1 MTDGF
6 AIIGLAARLPRAD
19 DPAGLWRLLRSGG
32 DAVTDPPPGR
42 TATRRGAFLDDV
54 PGEAGAPPVPAVHA
68 FDPGF
73 FGIFPREAAAMD
85 PHQRLVLEL
94 GWEALERAGLTAERL
109 AGTHTGVFVSAP
121 AEAAPPTAPD
131 HYTFTG
137 RQRSMIANR
146 LSYALGLHGPSLTVD
161 TGQSS
166 SLVAVHLAVQSLRS
180 GECDLAIAGGAA
192 LMLAPDAHVG
202 LAEMGVLSPDARCHV
217 FDRRANG
224 FVRGEGGGL
233 VVLKRLADALA
244 DGDRIAAVV
253 AGSAVNN
260 DGRTNGL
267 TAPSAAAQQELLTR
281 AYRQAG
287 IDPGAVHYVEL
298 HGTGTAV
305 GDPVEATALGGALG
319 TAPTR
324 TAPLLVGSVKTNIG
338 HLDTAAGVAGLLK
351 TVLSLQHRELPAS
364 LHFTEPNPAI
374 DLDGLNLRVNAA
386 PRPWPSGG
394 PALAGVSSFGLGG
407 TNCHVV
413 LTEAPPQPAP
423 ARPASRPTAR
433 PEVIPWVLSAKT
445 PGALRA
451 QARRLLAHAQTHAP
465 LDTGHSLA
473 TTRTLFPV
481 RAVVLGR
488 DTAELAAGLERLAA
502 SQDPA
507 GVYGDGPY
515 AAAAFV
521 AGEDTDW
528 AAVFADTGARAVEL
542 PTYAFERGAYGVPSA
557 GSAGE
562 GARDASGPTADG
574 AEPHPVRSPGAGGG
588 PSSAAG
594 PTADGSDPS
603 RRDLAPAVGDG
614 LLGVVRAE
622 VAAQLGHADANAVPR
637 DRSFKDLGFGSL
649 ALVELTERLTDVLG
663 RQVDATEPFDHPTP
677 AALAARLAETAAE
690 EAADGAGGERTDDR
704 TPEGG
709 SAPGVRAASAGDG
722 PAPGAED
729 GDAVAIVG
737 IGCRYPGGIT
747 SAADLWEVAA
757 GGRDVISGFPTD
769 RGWDLARLYDPD
781 PDRTGT
787 TYVREGGF
795 LDDVAGFD
803 AGFFGISPS
812 EALAMDPQQRLLLE
826 VTWEALENAGLDPYA
841 LAGTRT
847 GAFVGMYGWD
857 SAESVEGYRITGGL
871 SAVASGRLAY
881 ALGLEGPAVTLDT
894 ACSSSLVALHLA
906 CRSLRAGE
914 TDLVLAGGATVM
926 STPRVFLEF
935 ARQRGLSP
943 DARCK
948 SFAAAADGT
957 AWAEGV
963 GVVVLERLADARRNG
978 HPVLALVRGTA
989 MNQDGASNGLT
1000 APNGPSQQRVIRA
1013 ALADAELSP
1022 ADVDVVEAHGTGTAL
1037 GDPIEAHALLATYGR
1052 DRPRGRALLL
1062 GSLKSNIGH
1071 AQAAA
1076 GLAGVIKMVAALREG
1091 VVPPTL
1097 HVDAPS
1103 PHIDWSSGAVRLATR
1118 TEPWPATARPRRA
1131 AVSSF
1136 GISGTNAHVI
1146 LEQAPAAAALQP
1158 GGEAGASPWPALPW
1172 VLSAKTPQ
1180 ALRAQA
1186 SRLLAHV
1193 SPGEAGAAGAWGA
1206 SAEGA
1211 GDGDRA
1217 SAAADTG
1224 AAAGAPGAAGGTGT
1238 ASDVGGGA
1246 ADIGRSLLAT
1256 RSRFAHRAVVVG
1268 GSSAELAAGLGALA
1282 AGLPAGNVVRGEADE
1297 EPGRTAFVFPGQGGQ
1312 WLAMAAELLDSAPV
1326 FAAHM
1331 ARCAAVIDPLVDWSL
1346 LDTVRDGADGGWLE
1360 RADVVPP
1367 ALFAVMVSLAELWRS
1382 LGVLPDAVVGSSQGE
1397 IAAAYVAGALT
1408 LEDAGRLVVTRSR
1421 LLAEGLTG
1429 AIASVGAPAA
1439 EVARRLAPGLTI
1451 AGVNGPNGT
1460 TVAGPEDTLE
1470 AFVAELRAAGVP
1482 ARAVASIASHSPLVA
1497 PLEPRFAELLDFVR
1511 PNSGAIPL
1519 YSSVTGA
1526 VAAGEE
1532 LTAAY
1537 WYRNCREPVAF
1548 QAAVEA
1554 LLADGFTHFVECS
1567 PHLSLAMHIEQTA
1580 EQASRTV
1587 TVTGSLRRGEGGPA
1601 RFLASAA
1608 ERYVRGGAVA
1618 WEPVFGPAARRVPL
1632 PTYAFTHKR
1641 YWLEPRPPLD
1651 AVGLGLTPADH
1662 PLVAA
1667 VAEVPASGA
1676 VLLTGRIALATHS
1689 WLADHAVSGAPLL
1702 PATAFLDLA
1711 LRAAAQTGRPGV
1723 ADLVVQAPLVLP
1735 AEGAV
1740 AVRVTAEDDGTLT
1753 VHSRAEDAD
1762 DRGWVTHAHGELTAE
1777 GAASEPPPP
1786 PAAWPPAGAEPL
1798 DLADAYERL
1807 AARGYGYGPVFR
1819 GLRGLW
1825 RHGEQVLAE
1834 VALPDGT
1841 DADRFGLHP
1850 ALLDAALHAVL
1861 LTVADEGLALPFS
1874 WGGVRLHASG
1884 ASALRVVVT
1893 PGADPDEIALAA
1905 YDPAGHPVLTAGSL
1919 VLRRLTPEQRSA
1931 VTRAGRRA
1939 AHRLLELTWPERERP
1954 SAVPVA
1960 VAAWE
1965 DVDRAAPLPDV
1976 VVLDATPE
1984 PYAPGPG
1991 VVAAAHTATHR
2002 VLAALQDWL
2011 ADARTAACTLLVT
2024 TRTTARSADPA
2035 SAAVHGLVRAA
2046 QAEAPGRIV
2055 LVSAE
2060 TSADLDVAS
2069 LLATGEPEVAVRA
2082 GTLRVPRLAPVR
2094 EPAAATTDAARP
2106 ALGRAVLITG
2116 GTGGLGSALAR
2127 HLVQRHGVRRL
2138 VLASR
2143 RGAEAPGAV
2152 ELAAELDEMG
2162 ATVRIVRCDVT
2173 DADAVAAVV
2182 TPDIGTVVHTAG
2194 VLDDGVLDAMT
2205 PARLD
2210 AVLRPKADAAW
2221 HLHEAT
2227 ARTGAALVLFS
2238 SVLGLTGG
2246 PGQANYAAA
2255 NAFLDAL
2262 AALRHSSG
2270 LPTLAIG
2277 WGPWDRAAGMTE
2289 QLRDADIARLRRRG
2303 LVELPVEAGLSLFDA
2318 ALAQHR
2324 PYVAGLVADRTAL
2337 QESAA
2342 GGELPAVLRDIAPLR
2357 TASAAPP
2364 AGPATDLLALTRTEA
2379 ARLLGRDGGAGQIDP
2394 DRNFRDLGFDSLLS
2408 VELRNRLKAATG
2420 IPLPAGVVFDHP
2432 TPSALAD
2439 YLRDRTTGRSAPA
2452 PGPAPVRHADADA
2465 DADPIVVVGMS
2476 CRFPGGIDSPEQLWE
2491 AVAAGRDVIGPL
2503 PADRGWDTAQ
2513 LPATQGGFLA
2523 DASAFDAD
2531 FFGINAHE
2539 AAAMD
2544 PQQRLLLEV
2553 SWEAVERAG
2562 IAPDTLAG
2570 SRTGVFAGIM
2580 AQEYGAGADDA
2591 AAGVEGYRLIGSQ
2604 GSVAS
2609 GRVAYALGLEGPA
2622 VTVDT
2627 ACSSSLVALH
2637 LAARSLAT
2645 GECDLALAGA
2655 ATVMATPRVFLDF
2668 AKQGGLGADGR
2679 CKSFGEA
2686 ADGTGWS
2693 EGAGVLVLERASRA
2707 RESGHRV
2714 LAVLRGS
2721 AVNQDG
2727 ASNGLTAPN
2736 GPSQQ
2741 RVIRAALAD
2750 AGLAAADVDAVEA
2763 HGTGTVLGDPIEAE
2777 ALLATYGQ
2785 DRPAHRPL
2793 HLGSV
2798 KSNLGHTQAAAGMAG
2813 VIKMIA
2819 ALRHGVLPPTLHA
2832 DPPTSA
2838 VDWSTGAVT
2847 LTTTR
2852 TPWPPTPHPRRAAVS
2867 AFGISGTNAHVILEQ
2882 APAGAEAIPPGAEA
2896 VPLGAGTIPAASGAV
2911 PTAGGAAGV
2920 PREAASA
2927 APGAGSERGDSS
2939 AAGVG
2944 TSHPSARAQAPAAAE
2959 PSAGGAAGLAPV
2971 QAESGQQPGA
2981 SAASGDV
2988 PPPAVEAPGVGAQR
3002 AGWPV
3007 VPWVLSARS
3016 ERALRGQAA
3025 RLLEHVGEREGLDP
3039 AGVAASLVAT
3049 RARLPYRA
3057 VLTGADREELLL
3069 KLAAFAESGPS
3080 ERQRASGPLVFLF
3093 PGHGSQYAGMG
3104 ASLHAEFPVFAA
3116 ALDEVVAAL
3125 DANLERP
3132 LTELLFAA
3140 KGTPE
3145 AGMLQDRTE
3154 FTQPALF
3161 AVEVA
3166 LFRLVESFGLRPDYL
3181 LGHSFGELAAAHV
3194 AGILTLPD
3202 AARLI
3207 TARGR
3212 SMAALPPGVMVQIQA
3227 GADEIEPTLEPGVS
3241 IAALN
3246 APTATVV
3253 SGTPEAVERVVA
3265 VWRERGRRSIK
3276 LRNRHAFHSAELDGR
3291 LGEYAAVAADI
3302 TYHPPTIPLM
3312 SNVTGGPA
3320 REGDLRSADYW
3331 MRHARG
3337 AVRFLPCVTALAETG
3352 ARTFVEIG
3360 PGRALTTLTAQ
3371 SAPTPV
3377 TGVSLLRRDLPE
3389 LATLLPALG
3398 ELTGLGLPVD
3408 WRAVLGAPP
3417 AGPLPELPTYA
3428 FDRRRYW
3435 LRAEPASPSGPGFTA
3450 AGHPV
3455 LTARMDLPA
3464 DGTAVLTG
3472 TVSRT
3477 APGWLGDHA
3486 VGGEVLAPAALFA
3499 ELALHAAT
3507 AVGAPPAL
3515 RELLAQTP
3523 LVLPA
3528 QGRVT
3533 LQAVARPSGE
3543 VVLSAREESPGAPW
3557 TVHARAALGTPD
3569 TAPPPLAAWPPPG
3582 AAAIDPEAA
3591 YERLAEQGYGYGPAF
3606 RGVRALW
3613 RDGDDVLAEIGTG
3626 TGAGTGAA
3634 TGTAPR
3640 TGTATATGTGT
3651 GAATRTG
3658 AESGTGIAPRT
3669 GTASGTGTAPDL
3681 DTAGYGLHPALLDA
3695 ALHAWLAGTAR
3706 GGTDVPFAWERVT
3719 LHRPGAA
3726 ALRVRLTPSGPDALA
3741 LTAYD
3746 SEGRPVLTAAAV
3758 RLRPAAPAPAA
3769 PLLRALAWEPLPP
3782 VPGLLTGPAP
3792 APAPALASG
3801 FGAALV
3807 ATLPA
3812 VRPGG
3817 PRTVPAGATPAP
3829 ARASGFGA
3837 GAVRTPGPAGG
3848 ETHPVRGRAAAPA
3861 PAPARISG
3869 FGAALVAAP
3878 RHGVQ
3883 AAPAAVTLTPFGR
3896 DLAVVRAV
3904 SAPGAD
3910 PVSSLHALT
3919 RGVLAALTAPEGRR
3933 IVVVTRGAVAVD
3945 GGGVA
3950 DPAGAAVWGMV
3961 RAAQAEQPGR
3971 FVLLDTDVTGDVD
3984 PRAVLAL
3991 DEAEVA
3997 IRAGTAF
4004 VPRLT
4009 ALPTDPAEPT
4019 AAPAPEPPFGP
4030 ASTVLVTGGTGR
4042 LGALFARHLVTAYGV
4057 RRLVLAG
4064 RRGPAAPG
4072 AAELRAE
4079 LGHMGAEV
4087 EIVACDLSDPAEVAA
4102 LVTPGLT
4109 GVVHAAGVVDDGV
4122 LGSLTPQRLA
4132 AVLAA
4137 KADAAWHLHEATRDL
4152 PGLTA
4157 FVLFSS
4163 VAGTLG
4169 APGQANYAAANAF
4182 LDGLAARRR
4191 AAGLPAVSVAWGL
4204 WAGEHGGMTAHLGD
4218 ADLARLRARGLA
4230 PISEAAGLAMFDA
4243 ALTAPHAQVTAV
4255 ALTAPAAP
4263 RAGDGGDG
4271 AARLRRE
4278 LAALAPD
4285 DGRQRLLELVGRR
4298 LAAVLGHAEGQP
4310 LDLDRN
4316 FRDLGVDSLQA
4327 VELRNALIPLTGTP
4341 LSATAVFDHPT
4352 PAALTDHLHRILVA
4366 PEPGPA
4372 PHAHPTADPAADP
4385 AADPI
4390 ADPAAQPHAHPSR
4403 RELIET
4409 MDVEALIADALGEG
4423 GAR

>member
-1 MTDGF
+1 MTDAF

-19 DPAGLWRLLRSGG
+19 GPAGLWRLLRSGG

-54 PGEAGAPPVPAVHA
+54 PGDAGAAGGPASPGGGGTPAAAAIPAIHA
-68 FDPGF
+68 FDAGF

-121 AEAAPPTAPD
+121 AESAPATAPD

-137 RQRSMIANR
+137 RQRSMTANR

-180 GECDLAIAGGAA
+180 GECDLAVAGGVA
-192 LMLAPDAHVG
+192 LMLAPDDHVG

-244 DGDRIAAVV
+244 DGDRIAAVI

-260 DGRTNGL
+260 DGRTSGL
-267 TAPSAAAQQELLTR
+267 TAPSAAAQQELLSR

-305 GDPVEATALGGALG
+305 GDPVEAAALGGALG

-338 HLDTAAGVAGLLK
+338 HLDTAAGIAGLLK

-364 LHFTEPNPAI
+364 LHFAEPNPAI
-374 DLDGLNLRVNAA
+374 DFTGLNLRVNAA
-386 PRPWPSGG
+386 PRPWPAGG

-413 LTEAPPQPAP
+413 LTAPPVPSP
-423 ARPASRPTAR
+423 VPSPVLPRPG
-433 PEVIPWVLSAKT
+433 VIPWVLSAKS
-445 PGALRA
+445 PAALRA
-451 QARRLLAHAQTHAP
+451 QARRLLAAPPHDP
-465 LDTGHSLA
+465 LDTAYSLA
-473 TTRTLFPV
+473 VTRTAFPV

-488 DTAELAAGLERLAA
+488 DAAELAAGLEELAA
-502 SQDPA
+502 AEDPS
-507 GVYGDGPY
+507 GVYGRGTPALP
-515 AAAAFV
+515 AAGFV
-521 AGEDTDW
+521 AGADTDW
-528 AAVFADTGARAVEL
+528 AAVFAGTGARAVEL
-542 PTYAFERGAYGVPSA
+542 PTYAFERKAYGMPSGGGTPA
-557 GSAGE
+557 PAAGE
-562 GARDASGPTADG
+562 GAGGARTGTPGPAAGDGSSAGDGPAARGTASRDGGGHDGAGTPAAARPAGEADG
-574 AEPHPVRSPGAGGG
+574 RSGEGDRPPPDAPRPAPPVSGDAL
-588 PSSAAG
+588 
-594 PTADGSDPS
+594 
-603 RRDLAPAVGDG
+603 LA
-614 LLGVVRAE
+614 VVRAA
-622 VAAQLGHADANAVPR
+622 VAAQLGHADAAAVPR
-637 DRSFKDLGFGSL
+637 EQSFRDLGFGSL
-649 ALVELTERLTDVLG
+649 AIVELAERLTESLG
-663 RQVDATEPFDHPTP
+663 RQVDATEAFDHPTP
-677 AALAARLAETAAE
+677 AALAARLAETAEETAE
-690 EAADGAGGERTDDR
+690 ESAGRARRAAAGGPAAQPG
-704 TPEGG
+704 PE
-709 SAPGVRAASAGDG
+709 PRARRGRE
-722 PAPGAED
+722 AED
-729 GDAVAIVG
+729 DDAVAVVG
-737 IGCRYPGGIT
+737 IGCRYPGGIA

-757 GGRDVISGFPTD
+757 GGRDVISRFPAD
-769 RGWDLARLYDPD
+769 RGWDLARLHDPD
-781 PDRTGT
+781 PDRAGT

-826 VTWEALENAGLDPYA
+826 VTWEALENAGVDPHT
-841 LAGTRT
+841 LAGSRT

-857 SAESVEGYRITGGL
+857 SADSVEGYRITGGL

-881 ALGLEGPAVTLDT
+881 TLGLEGPAVTLDT

-935 ARQRGLSP
+935 ARLRGLSP

-989 MNQDGASNGLT
+989 VNQDGASNGLT
-1000 APNGPSQQRVIRA
+1000 APNGPAQQRVIRA
-1013 ALADAELSP
+1013 ALADAALSP
-1022 ADVDVVEAHGTGTAL
+1022 SDVDVVEAHGTGTAL
-1037 GDPIEAHALLATYGR
+1037 GDPIEAHALLAAYGQ
-1052 DRPRGRALLL
+1052 DRPRGRALLF

-1076 GLAGVIKMVAALREG
+1076 GLAGVIKMVEAMRHG

-1103 PHIDWSSGAVRLATR
+1103 PHVNWSSGAVRLATR
-1118 TEPWPATARPRRA
+1118 AQPWPDTGRARRA

-1136 GISGTNAHVI
+1136 GISGTNAHVV
-1146 LEQAPAAAALQP
+1146 LEQPPAAPVAERPA
-1158 GGEAGASPWPALPW
+1158 EARPPWPALPW
-1172 VLSAKTPQ
+1172 VLSAKSPG

-1186 SRLLAHV
+1186 ARLLAHV
-1193 SPGEAGAAGAWGA
+1193 SRP
-1206 SAEGA
+1206 GA
-1211 GDGDRA
+1211 GGDA
-1217 SAAADTG
+1217 PAAAD
-1224 AAAGAPGAAGGTGT
+1224 
-1238 ASDVGGGA
+1238 V
-1246 ADIGRSLLAT
+1246 GRSLAGT

-1268 GSSAELAAGLGALA
+1268 ADSAELTAGLSAVA
-1282 AGLPAGNVVRGEADE
+1282 AGLPAGNVTYGEADE
-1297 EPGRTAFVFPGQGGQ
+1297 DPGKTAFVFPGQGGQ
-1312 WLAMAAELLDSAPV
+1312 WLGMAAGLLDCEPV

-1331 ARCAAVIDPLVDWSL
+1331 ARCARVVDPLVDWSL
-1346 LDTVRDGADGGWLE
+1346 LDAVRGAADGGLLE
-1360 RADVVPP
+1360 RADAVPP

-1382 LGVLPDAVVGSSQGE
+1382 LGVRPDAVVGSSQGE
-1397 IAAAYVAGALT
+1397 IAAAYVAGALS

-1421 LLAEGLTG
+1421 LLADGLTG
-1429 AIASVGAPAA
+1429 AIASVGAPAE
-1439 EVARRLAPGLTI
+1439 EVARRLGPGLTI
-1451 AGVNGPNGT
+1451 AGVNGPRGT
-1460 TVAGPEDTLE
+1460 TVAGPADAL
-1470 AFVAELRAAGVP
+1470 ASFVAELRAAGVP
-1482 ARAVASIASHSPLVA
+1482 ARKVASIASHSPLVA
-1497 PLEPRFAELLDFVR
+1497 PLEPRFAELLGFVR
-1511 PNSGAIPL
+1511 PTAGTVPL

-1548 QAAVEA
+1548 RRSVEA

-1567 PHLSLAMHIEQTA
+1567 PHPSLTTHIEQTA

-1587 TVTGSLRRGEGGPA
+1587 TVTGSLRRGDGGPA
-1601 RFLASAA
+1601 RLLASAA
-1608 ERYVRGGAVA
+1608 ERYVRGGTVTWDAA
-1618 WEPVFGPAARRVPL
+1618 FGTAGRHVPL
-1632 PTYAFTHKR
+1632 PTYAFEHKR
-1641 YWLEPRPPLD
+1641 YWLEPRPALD
-1651 AVGLGLTPADH
+1651 AAGLGLTAADH

-1667 VAEVPASGA
+1667 VAEVPTSGA
-1676 VLLTGRIALATHS
+1676 VLLTGRVSLSTHP

-1702 PATAFLDLA
+1702 PATAFLELA
-1711 LRAAAQTGRPGV
+1711 LRAAAQTSRPGV

-1735 AEGAV
+1735 AEGAA
-1740 AVRVTAEDDGTLT
+1740 AVRVTVEEGAVT
-1753 VHSRAEDAD
+1753 VHSRAAD
-1762 DRGWVTHAHGELTAE
+1762 GDWVTHARGELAPQDEVFTA
-1777 GAASEPPPP
+1777 PPP
-1786 PAAWPPAGAEPL
+1786 PAAWPPDGARPL
-1798 DLADAYERL
+1798 GLADAYERL
-1807 AARGYGYGPVFR
+1807 AARGYGYGPAFR
-1819 GLRGLW
+1819 GLRGVW
-1825 RHGEQVLAE
+1825 RLGEEVFAE
-1834 VALPDGT
+1834 AALPDG
-1841 DADRFGLHP
+1841 AEGGFGLHP

-1861 LTVADEGLALPFS
+1861 LTHAGDGLALPFS
-1874 WGGVRLHASG
+1874 WTGVRLHATG
-1884 ASALRVVVT
+1884 ASTLRVRLT
-1893 PGADPDEIALAA
+1893 PGEGPDEVALAA
-1905 YDPAGHPVLTAGSL
+1905 YDPAGRPVLTAGSL
-1919 VLRRLTPEQRSA
+1919 VLRRLTPEQQAA
-1931 VTRAGRRA
+1931 VSRAGRRA
-1939 AHRLLELTWPERERP
+1939 AHRLLELTWPVLDRP
-1954 SAVPVA
+1954 RAVPVS
-1960 VAAWE
+1960 VGAW
-1965 DVDRAAPLPDV
+1965 DGLDRTVPLPDA
-1976 VVLDATPE
+1976 VVLDATPA
-1984 PYAPGPG
+1984 PYAPGPA
-1991 VVAAAHTATHR
+1991 VLPATRAATRR
-2002 VLAALQDWL
+2002 VLAALRSWL
-2011 ADARTAACTLLVT
+2011 ADDRTAACTLIVT
-2024 TRTTARSADPA
+2024 TRAASLVPDPA
-2035 SAAVHGLVRAA
+2035 TAAVHGLVRAA

-2055 LVSAE
+2055 LATAE
-2060 TSADLDVAS
+2060 EDAALDAAS
-2069 LLATGEPEVAVRA
+2069 LLAAGEPEIHVRA
-2082 GTLRVPRLAPVR
+2082 GALHVPRLAPLPDAPATGGLAALLPGPAPDTATG
-2094 EPAAATTDAARP
+2094 EPRP
-2106 ALGRAVLITG
+2106 GALPAGPHRGAVLITG
-2116 GTGGLGSALAR
+2116 GTGGLGAALAR
-2127 HLVQRHGVRRL
+2127 HLVGRHGVRRL

-2143 RGAEAPGAV
+2143 RGADAPGAAELRA
-2152 ELAAELDEMG
+2152 ELAALGGE
-2162 ATVRIVRCDVT
+2162 ARIVACDVS
-2173 DADAVAAVV
+2173 DAAAADALV
-2182 TPDIGTVVHTAG
+2182 TPDVAMVVHTAG
-2194 VLDDGVLDAMT
+2194 VLDDGVLGAMT
-2205 PARLD
+2205 PGRLD

-2238 SVLGLTGG
+2238 SVLGVTGG
-2246 PGQANYAAA
+2246 PGQANYSAA

-2262 AALRHSSG
+2262 AALRHGHG

-2277 WGPWDRAAGMTE
+2277 WGPWDRGAGMTG
-2289 QLRDADIARLRRRG
+2289 QLRDADLARLRRRG
-2303 LVELPVEAGLSLFDA
+2303 LGELPVEEGLSLFDA
-2318 ALAQHR
+2318 ALAQHH
-2324 PYVAGLVADRTAL
+2324 PYVAALVADRATL
-2337 QESAA
+2337 RAA
-2342 GGELPAVLRDIAPLR
+2342 AEGGELPAALRGLAPSR
-2357 TASAAPP
+2357 PVP
-2364 AGPATDLLALTRTEA
+2364 ATGAPATDLLALTRTEA

-2394 DRNFRDLGFDSLLS
+2394 ERNFRDLGFDSLLS

-2420 IPLPAGVVFDHP
+2420 IPLPAGVVFDYP
-2432 TPSALAD
+2432 TPAALAHH
-2439 YLRDRTTGRSAPA
+2439 LRERTAGHGVPDAAGRPAPA
-2452 PGPAPVRHADADA
+2452 ADT
-2465 DADPIVVVGMS
+2465 DADPVVVVGMS

-2491 AVAAGRDVIGPL
+2491 AVAAGRDVIGRL
-2503 PADRGWDTAQ
+2503 PADRGWDTARV
-2513 LPATQGGFLA
+2513 PAEQGGFLA
-2523 DASAFDAD
+2523 DAGAFDAG

-2580 AQEYGAGADDA
+2580 AQEYGTGADDA

-2637 LAARSLAT
+2637 LAARSLAS

-2655 ATVMATPRVFLDF
+2655 ATVMATPRVFVDF

-2679 CKSFGEA
+2679 CKSFGA
-2686 ADGTGWS
+2686 GADGTGWS

-2777 ALLATYGQ
+2777 ALLATYGR
-2785 DRPAHRPL
+2785 DRPAERPL
-2793 HLGSV
+2793 LLGSV

-2813 VIKMIA
+2813 VIKMVA
-2819 ALRHGVLPPTLHA
+2819 AMAQGEIPPTLHA
-2832 DPPTSA
+2832 DPPTPA
-2838 VDWSTGAVT
+2838 VDWSAGAVA
-2847 LTTTR
+2847 LATTR
-2852 TPWPPTPHPRRAAVS
+2852 TPWPSTGRPRRAGVS

-2882 APAGAEAIPPGAEA
+2882 APAWAAQDARPS
-2896 VPLGAGTIPAASGAV
+2896 VPAPAGAGAAPG
-2911 PTAGGAAGV
+2911 PGGGQGPV
-2920 PREAASA
+2920 AASA
-2927 APGAGSERGDSS
+2927 GAGR
-2939 AAGVG
+2939 
-2944 TSHPSARAQAPAAAE
+2944 P
-2959 PSAGGAAGLAPV
+2959 
-2971 QAESGQQPGA
+2971 
-2981 SAASGDV
+2981 
-2988 PPPAVEAPGVGAQR
+2988 
-3002 AGWPV
+3002 GWPV

-3025 RLLEHVGEREGLDP
+3025 RLLAYVRERDGLDP
-3039 AGVAASLVAT
+3039 AAVAASLVAT
-3049 RARLPYRA
+3049 RAQLPHRA
-3057 VLTGADREELLL
+3057 VLTGADRDELLSEL
-3069 KLAAFAESGPS
+3069 VAFGAS
-3080 ERQRASGPLVFLF
+3080 EPPAQRTGSGPLVFLF

-3104 ASLHAEFPVFAA
+3104 ASLHAAFPVFAS
-3116 ALDEVVAAL
+3116 ALDEVVDAL

-3132 LTELLFAA
+3132 LAELLFAP

-3145 AGMLQDRTE
+3145 AAVLQDRTE

-3166 LFRLVESFGLRPDYL
+3166 LYRLVESFGLRPDHL

-3227 GADEIEPTLEPGVS
+3227 GVDEIEPTLEPGVS
-3241 IAALN
+3241 IAAVN
-3246 APTATVV
+3246 APAATVV
-3253 SGTPEAVERVVA
+3253 SGTAEAVERVVA
-3265 VWRERGRRSIK
+3265 AWRERGRRSVR

-3291 LGEYAAVAADI
+3291 LGEYAAVAAEI
-3302 TYHPPTIPLM
+3302 TYHRPAIPLM
-3312 SNVTGGPA
+3312 SNVTGAPA
-3320 REGDLRSADYW
+3320 TADDLRSADYW

-3337 AVRFLPCVTALAETG
+3337 AVRFLPCVTALAEAG

-3371 SAPTPV
+3371 SIPTPV
-3377 TGVSLLRRDLPE
+3377 TGIPLLRRDRPE
-3389 LATLLPALG
+3389 AATLVQALA
-3398 ELTGLGLPVD
+3398 ELTAEGLPVD
-3408 WRAVLGAPP
+3408 WRAVFGQPP

-3435 LRAEPASPSGPGFTA
+3435 LRSAPPVTAGPGLTD

-3486 VGGEVLAPAALFA
+3486 VGGDVLVPAALFA

-3515 RELLAQTP
+3515 RELLVQAP
-3523 LVLPA
+3523 LPLPA
-3528 QGRVT
+3528 EGRVT

-3543 VVLSAREESPGAPW
+3543 VVLSARPETPGAPW
-3557 TVHARAALGTPD
+3557 TVHARAALGEP
-3569 TAPPPLAAWPPPG
+3569 APAPARLTAWPPAG
-3582 AAAIDPEAA
+3582 AVAVDVEGA
-3591 YERLAEQGYGYGPAF
+3591 YERLAEQGYGYGPSF

-3613 RDGDDVLAEIGTG
+3613 RDGDDVLAEI
-3626 TGAGTGAA
+3626 
-3634 TGTAPR
+3634 AP
-3640 TGTATATGTGT
+3640 
-3651 GAATRTG
+3651 
-3658 AESGTGIAPRT
+3658 E
-3669 GTASGTGTAPDL
+3669 L
-3681 DTAGYGLHPALLDA
+3681 DTAGYGVHPALLDA

-3719 LHRPGAA
+3719 LHRPGATT
-3726 ALRVRLTPSGPDALA
+3726 LRARLAPCGPDALT
-3741 LTAYD
+3741 LTACD
-3746 SEGRPVLTAAAV
+3746 PAGHPVLTAAAV
-3758 RLRPAAPAPAA
+3758 RLRPVAPAA
-3769 PLLRALAWEPLPP
+3769 PPLRELAWEPLPG
-3782 VPGLLTGPAP
+3782 VPGLLAAP

-3807 ATLPA
+3807 
-3812 VRPGG
+3812 
-3817 PRTVPAGATPAP
+3817 RTVPPVRPAGGRVTAGASRASGRVAGPGHAPAPVTPAPVTPAP
-3829 ARASGFGA
+3829 ATASGFGA
-3837 GAVRTPGPAGG
+3837 ALAGVP
-3848 ETHPVRGRAAAPA
+3848 ERGAAAPA
-3861 PAPARISG
+3861 PARLPG
-3869 FGAALVAAP
+3869 P
-3878 RHGVQ
+3878 
-3883 AAPAAVTLTPFGR
+3883 VTLTPPGSGP
-3896 DLAVVRAV
+3896 AVLRAV

-3910 PVSSLHALT
+3910 AVASLHALT
-3919 RGVLAALTAPEGRR
+3919 RGVLAGLGEAGPGRV
-3933 IVVVTRGAVAVD
+3933 VVVTRGAVAAG
-3945 GGGVA
+3945 GGGVT

-3971 FVLLDTDVTGDVD
+3971 YVLVDEDPDGEAELDA
-3984 PRAVLAL
+3984 RAVLDL
-3991 DEAEVA
+3991 GEPEVA
-3997 IRAGTAF
+3997 VRAGVPHT
-4004 VPRLT
+4004 PRLT
-4009 ALPTDPAEPT
+4009 PLPAED
-4019 AAPAPEPPFGP
+4019 ARAQGEPPFGP
-4030 ASTVLVTGGTGR
+4030 GSYVLLTGGTGG
-4042 LGALFARHLVTAYGV
+4042 LGRLFARHLVTAYGV

-4064 RRGPAAPG
+4064 RRGAAAPG
-4072 AAELRAE
+4072 AAELRAQLAA
-4079 LGHMGAEV
+4079 LGADA
-4087 EIVACDLSDPAEVAA
+4087 EIVACDLSDPAAVAA
-4102 LVTPGLT
+4102 LVTPDLT
-4109 GVVHAAGVVDDGV
+4109 GVVHAAGVLDDGV
-4122 LGSLTPQRLA
+4122 LGTLTPERLA

-4137 KADAAWHLHEATRDL
+4137 KADAAWYLHEATREL

-4169 APGQANYAAANAF
+4169 SPGQANYAAANAF

-4204 WAGEHGGMTAHLGD
+4204 WAHGRGMTSGLGA

-4230 PISEAAGLAMFDA
+4230 PIPEAAGLAMFDA
-4243 ALTAPHAQVTAV
+4243 ALTAPRAQVAAV
-4255 ALTAPAAP
+4255 ALTTPAAP
-4263 RAGDGGDG
+4263 PAHGTDDE
-4271 AARLRRE
+4271 AARLRGE
-4278 LAALAPD
+4278 LAALDRDA
-4285 DGRQRLLELVGRR
+4285 RHARLLDLMGRT
-4298 LAAVLGHAEGQP
+4298 LAAVLGLAADQP
-4310 LDLDRN
+4310 LDPDRN
-4316 FRDLGVDSLQA
+4316 FRELGVDSLQA
-4327 VELRNALIPLTGTP
+4327 VELRNALAPLTGTP
-4341 LSATAVFDHPT
+4341 LPATAVFDHPT
-4352 PAALTDHLHRILVA
+4352 PAALTDHIHHILLP
-4366 PEPGPA
+4366 PESEPDA
-4372 PHAHPTADPAADP
+4372 E
-4385 AADPI
+4385 
-4390 ADPAAQPHAHPSR
+4390 PSR

-4423 GAR
+4423 GPR